1 MHSVTAR
8 GGARWVARWL
18 PLGIALTVLGGATG
32 CHKSDATSTP
42 STVTAPARPQA
53 PAWLE
58 DVTEK
63 VGLNFVHDVGPLGTY
78 FMPESVGSGVGVF
91 DFDGDGRMDIFLLQ
105 NAGTNSS
112 SRHKLFHQES
122 EGHFLDVSAGSGLD
136 LQGRGMGVA
145 IGDGHNDGK
154 PDVRIP
160 EYDRAR
166 LFRNLGDRKL
176 REVTSEA

>member
-42 STVTAPARPQA
+42 STVTAPAPPQA

-63 VGLNFVHDVGPLGTY
+63 GGLDFGHGVGPLGTY
-78 FMPESVGSGVGVF
+78 FMTASFGSC
-91 DFDGDGRMDIFLLQ
+91 
-105 NAGTNSS
+105 AG
-112 SRHKLFHQES
+112 LF
-122 EGHFLDVSAGSGLD
+122 GLD
-136 LQGRGMGVA
+136 C
-145 IGDGHNDGK
+145 
-154 PDVRIP
+154 
-160 EYDRAR
+160 AR
-166 LFRNLGDRKL
+166 RLDAF
-176 REVTSEA
+176 